1 MKDLTYK
8 LNMAISYCS
17 SKYAAPG
24 FQKIYNFTTE
34 NIADYMKYFDLKDKK
49 LLTVGSSGDQ
59 VLNAYYEGARDIT
72 LIDINDFSSYYL
84 YLKISAILI
93 LSYEE
98 FKRFFFVY
106 ESGPSL
112 CYNEQLLSK
121 QIFDKFKS
129 TLKFYNYEAYSFFE
143 ELFYMF
149 RPKDIKRKLMEFDE
163 TRNEVICGFN
173 NYLKDE
179 QSYNRMQKILY
190 DISFEFINED
200 ILSNTL
206 TQKYDNI
213 FLSNIICFYKL
224 DEFKPVLAKLASE
237 NLSQNG
243 KMLFA
248 YIWNVDFNDEFYQ
261 DNWREIYKLPIVKE
275 KLKEFITEY
284 HSIKSDRKILH
295 GFDDSKDLILVYKKS

>member
-1 MKDLTYK
+1 MKDFIYK
-8 LNMAISYCS
+8 LNNAIHYCS
-17 SKYAAPG
+17 DKYPEPG
-24 FQKIYNFTTE
+24 FQRIYNFTTE
-34 NIADYMKYFDLKDKK
+34 NIAGYMKYFDLKDKK

-72 LIDINDFSSYYL
+72 LIDINDFSEYYL

-98 FKRFFFVY
+98 FKKFFFVY
-106 ESGPSL
+106 ESKPGL
-112 CYNEQLLSK
+112 TYNNQLLSK

-143 ELFYMF
+143 ELFKRF
-149 RPKDIKRKLMEFDE
+149 EPQDIKRKLMEFDE
-163 TRNEVICGFN
+163 TRNKVICGFN

-200 ILSNTL
+200 IFNNTL
-206 TQKYDNI
+206 TEKYDNI
-213 FLSNIICFYKL
+213 FLSNIACFYKL
-224 DEFKPVLAKLASE
+224 DEFKPVIAKLANE

-248 YIWNVDFNDEFYQ
+248 YIFDMNFDSETYLDG
-261 DNWREIYKLPIVKE
+261 WREIYKLPIVRE
-275 KLKEFITEY
+275 KFKEFITEH
-284 HSIKSDRKILH
+284 HSIKSSNEVLH
-295 GFDDSKDLILVYKKS
+295 SFGDSKDLILVYKKS